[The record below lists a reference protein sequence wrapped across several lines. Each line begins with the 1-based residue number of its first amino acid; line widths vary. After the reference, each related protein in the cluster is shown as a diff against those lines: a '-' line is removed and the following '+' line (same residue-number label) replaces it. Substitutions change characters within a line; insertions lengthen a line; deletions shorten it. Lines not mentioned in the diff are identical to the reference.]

1 MPSDEVLQVRL
12 NAFEGPLD
20 LLLFLIRRA
29 EVDIHDIPIA
39 QITQQYLDTVARARD
54 LDVEQAGEFLVMAA
68 TLVEIKSRMLAPRLE
83 GADPEDPLVPSEAGE
98 DPRRDLVRQL
108 LAYQRFRS
116 AADGLDRLRREFEQR
131 WPASGSAETSGDE
144 TLRPDVTP
152 QDLDLGD
159 VHVLD
164 LLEAFERLSA
174 AVDFTRL
181 GEHAVTMDDTPIGLH
196 QDDLVDRLARS
207 PERRMTLQRV
217 FEGRSRMDRI
227 GLFLALLELA
237 RQQRIKVRQASAAD
251 AIELELL
258 EGEPLPASEPSAS
271 SSLAP

>member
-1 MPSDEVLQVRL
+1 MPPDDSYQVRL

-39 QITQQYLDTVARARD
+39 QLTQQYLDTVARARD

-83 GADPEDPLVPSEAGE
+83 GADPEDPLVPSEPGE

-116 AADGLDRLRREFEQR
+116 AADGLDRLRREFERR
-131 WPASGSAETSGDE
+131 WPASGSAETSDDAAP
-144 TLRPDVTP
+144 RPGLSP
-152 QDLDLGD
+152 EDLDLGD

-164 LLEAFERLSA
+164 LLQAFERLSA

-196 QDDLVDRLARS
+196 QDDLVDRLTRS
-207 PERRMTLQRV
+207 PDRRMTLHRV

-237 RQQRIKVRQASAAD
+237 RQQRVKVRQASAAD
-251 AIELELL
+251 AIELELIDA
-258 EGEPLPASEPSAS
+258 EPLAASGASTS
-271 SSLAP
+271 SSAAP